1 MRMSESL
8 PRCADITVPAN
19 LFIFSA
25 KAQCEI
31 SDLEEGY

>member
-1 MRMSESL
+1 MRETLSS
-8 PRCADITVPAN
+8 RGDITVPAN

-31 SDLEEGY
+31 SGLEEGY